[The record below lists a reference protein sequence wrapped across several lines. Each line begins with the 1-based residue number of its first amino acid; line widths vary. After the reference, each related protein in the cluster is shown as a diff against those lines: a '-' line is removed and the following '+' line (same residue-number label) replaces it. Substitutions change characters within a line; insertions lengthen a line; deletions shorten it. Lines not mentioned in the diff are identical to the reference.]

1 MLAYC
6 LGGGD
11 MDLLEKPVYHYI
23 KNNHGVITFRD
34 MEELNFSYQQLNQL
48 VAEGKLESIERG
60 IYHLPD
66 TYIDD
71 YFSLQYR
78 FPKGIYSLETALW
91 LHGLSLSVP
100 FEPVMTFPFGTN
112 TTLMKEAGVKPI
124 VTRNYHEI
132 GIIKL
137 ERQAGQFISV
147 YDMERTL
154 VECLRTTYRVD
165 IQVIAPAFQV
175 YFKKGAVDYTKLYH
189 YAQLFK
195 VTEKLQSYVEV
206 LS

>member
-1 MLAYC
+1 
-6 LGGGD
+6 
-11 MDLLEKPVYHYI
+11 MDLLEKPVYNYI

-48 VAEGKLESIERG
+48 VSKGKVESIERG

-71 YFSLQYR
+71 YFSFTVPFSILR
-78 FPKGIYSLETALW
+78 NSTLV
-91 LHGLSLSVP
+91 HGLSLTIP

-112 TTLMKEAGVKPI
+112 TRPMKEAGVKPI
-124 VTRNYHEI
+124 VARKYHEI
-132 GIIKL
+132 GIIRL

-154 VECLRTTYRVD
+154 VECLRTAYHVD
-165 IQVIAPAFQV
+165 IQVIAPAFQA
-175 YFKKGAVDYTKLYH
+175 YFKKGAVDYAKLYH

>member
-6 LGGGD
+6 FGGGD
-11 MDLLEKPVYHYI
+11 TDLLEKPVYNYI

-48 VAEGKLESIERG
+48 VSKGKVESIERG

-78 FPKGIYSLETALW
+78 FPSLETALW
-91 LHGLSLSVP
+91 LHGLSLTIP

-112 TTLMKEAGVKPI
+112 TRPMKEAGVKPI
-124 VTRNYHEI
+124 VARNI
-132 GIIKL
+132 MK
-137 ERQAGQFISV
+137 SV
-147 YDMERTL
+147 LLDWSDRL
-154 VECLRTTYRVD
+154 D
-165 IQVIAPAFQV
+165 
-175 YFKKGAVDYTKLYH
+175 
-189 YAQLFK
+189 
-195 VTEKLQSYVEV
+195 S
-206 LS
+206 LSQYMIWNEH

>member
-1 MLAYC
+1 
-6 LGGGD
+6 
-11 MDLLEKPVYHYI
+11 V
-23 KNNHGVITFRD
+23 
-34 MEELNFSYQQLNQL
+34 
-48 VAEGKLESIERG
+48 ESIERG

-78 FPKGIYSLETALW
+78 FPSLETALW
-91 LHGLSLSVP
+91 LHGLSLTIP

-112 TTLMKEAGVKPI
+112 TRPMKEAGVKPI
-124 VTRNYHEI
+124 VARKYHEI
-132 GIIKL
+132 GIIRL

-154 VECLRTTYRVD
+154 VECLRTAYHVD
-165 IQVIAPAFQV
+165 IQVIAPAFQA
-175 YFKKGAVDYTKLYH
+175 YFKKGAVDYAKLYH

>member
-1 MLAYC
+1 
-6 LGGGD
+6 
-11 MDLLEKPVYHYI
+11 MDLLEKPVYNYI

-34 MEELNFSYQQLNQL
+34 MEELNFSYQQLN
-48 VAEGKLESIERG
+48 
-60 IYHLPD
+60 
-66 TYIDD
+66 
-71 YFSLQYR
+71 
-78 FPKGIYSLETALW
+78 
-91 LHGLSLSVP
+91 P

-112 TTLMKEAGVKPI
+112 TRPMKEAGVKPI
-124 VTRNYHEI
+124 VARKYHEI
-132 GIIKL
+132 GIIRL

-154 VECLRTTYRVD
+154 VECLRTAYHVD
-165 IQVIAPAFQV
+165 IQVIAPAFQA
-175 YFKKGAVDYTKLYH
+175 YFKKGAVDYAKLYH

>member
-1 MLAYC
+1 
-6 LGGGD
+6 
-11 MDLLEKPVYHYI
+11 MDLLEKPVYNYI

-48 VAEGKLESIERG
+48 VSKGKVESIERG
-60 IYHLPD
+60 SYHLPD

-78 FPKGIYSLETALW
+78 FP
-91 LHGLSLSVP
+91 

-112 TTLMKEAGVKPI
+112 TRPMKEAGVKPI
-124 VTRNYHEI
+124 VARKYHEI
-132 GIIKL
+132 GIIRL

-154 VECLRTTYRVD
+154 VECLRTAYHVD
-165 IQVIAPAFQV
+165 IQVIAPAFQAH
-175 YFKKGAVDYTKLYH
+175 FKKGAVDYAKWYH

>member
-1 MLAYC
+1 
-6 LGGGD
+6 
-11 MDLLEKPVYHYI
+11 MDLLEKLVYNYI
-23 KNNHGVITFRD
+23 KNNHGLITFRD

-48 VAEGKLESIERG
+48 VSKGKVESIERG

-91 LHGLSLSVP
+91 LHGLSLTIP

-112 TTLMKEAGVKPI
+112 TRPMKEAAVKPI
-124 VTRNYHEI
+124 VARKYHEI
-132 GIIKL
+132 GIIRL
-137 ERQAGQFISV
+137 GRQAGQFISV

-154 VECLRTTYRVD
+154 VECLRTAYHVD
-165 IQVIAPAFQV
+165 IQVIAPAFQA
-175 YFKKGAVDYTKLYH
+175 YFKKGAVDYAKLYH